1 MAARHLLQ
9 MGKLLWLIPP
19 LLGLVSFVVFRS
31 LGPGEPVAE
40 TGAVEATRSEPA
52 ANRTADVESLLE
64 DFEATWKEVQG
75 AESLSI
81 LGLNSAAL
89 RSGLLELKKKF
100 DSLPEDTDW
109 DVHDRMTTQLI
120 SMARELGKRQRA
132 EAFEWILKECP
143 DLRLATM
150 SGWAESDP
158 DSAFDAVI
166 SNGRELPCDTPT
178 LMRLLD
184 HQADQGGKA
193 LLEACRK
200 VPWELLYYRQTGFL
214 GSDDP
219 FGPAMELPEGA
230 DVAAWINS
238 GSLTELASL
247 GVDIDNVFSTWAK
260 QDPAEV
266 LANRGTMPDLPPVTP
281 GGRIAQILHPGTES
295 PESLE
300 AIRQALLA
308 LPPEELEKV
317 SRELFTT
324 PGASRMNPD
333 YAAKIAELYPM
344 LEPPSA
350 E

>member
-1 MAARHLLQ
+1 
-9 MGKLLWLIPP
+9 MGKFLWLIPP
-19 LLGLVSFVVFRS
+19 LLGGMSFAVFRS
-31 LGPGEPVAE
+31 LGPREPVAE
-40 TGAVEATRSEPA
+40 AGSPESSRLEAP

-64 DFEATWKEVQG
+64 EFEATWKEVQH
-75 AESLSI
+75 AESLSV
-81 LGLNSAAL
+81 LGLDSAAL
-89 RSGLLELKKKF
+89 RSRLLETKKKF
-100 DSLPEDTDW
+100 DGLPEDTDW

-166 SNGRELPCDTPT
+166 SSGRELPCDTPT

-184 HQADQGGKA
+184 HQADQGGQA

-200 VPWELLYYRQTGFL
+200 VPWEMLYYERSGFL
-214 GSDDP
+214 GGDDP

-247 GVDIDNVFSTWAK
+247 GVNINNVFATWAK
-260 QDPAEV
+260 QDPAEA
-266 LANRGTMPDLPPVTP
+266 LAHWETMPNLHPLTP
-281 GGRIAQILHPGTES
+281 SRRIAQILQPGTEN
-295 PESLE
+295 PEILKKTY
-300 AIRQALLA
+300 QALLA
-308 LPPEELEKV
+308 LPPEEIQKV
-317 SRELFTT
+317 SAELVNFRDL
-324 PGASRMNPD
+324 GLSPD
-333 YAAKIAELYPM
+333 YAVKLAELYPM
-344 LEPPSA
+344 LKPSPA

>member
-1 MAARHLLQ
+1 
-9 MGKLLWLIPP
+9 MGKLLWLVPP
-19 LLGLVSFVVFRS
+19 LLGGMSFVVFRS
-31 LGPGEPVAE
+31 LGLRNPIAEAGPVE
-40 TGAVEATRSEPA
+40 STRVEPA
-52 ANRTADVESLLE
+52 TNHAADVGSLLE
-64 DFEATWKEVQG
+64 DFQATWNGIQRS
-75 AESLSI
+75 ESLSI
-81 LGLNSAAL
+81 LGLDSATL
-89 RSGLLELKKKF
+89 RSRLLELKKKF
-100 DSLPEDTDW
+100 DGLPEDTDW
-109 DVHDRMTTQLI
+109 DIHERMATQLI

-143 DLRLATM
+143 DLGLATM

-158 DSAFDAVI
+158 GSAFDAVI
-166 SNGRELPCDTPT
+166 STGDQLPCDTPT
-178 LMRLLD
+178 LMKLLD
-184 HQADQGGKA
+184 HQADQGGQA

-260 QDPAEV
+260 QDPAEA
-266 LANRGTMPDLPPVTP
+266 LANRGTIPDLEPRAP
-281 GGRIAQILHPGTES
+281 GRRIAQILQPGTES

-308 LPPEELEKV
+308 LPPEELQKV

-324 PGASRMNPD
+324 PGASRLNPG

>member
-1 MAARHLLQ
+1 

-19 LLGLVSFVVFRS
+19 LLGLMSFAVFRS
-31 LGPGEPVAE
+31 LGPPEPVAE
-40 TGAVEATRSEPA
+40 AGAVESIRPEPA
-52 ANRTADVESLLE
+52 ANRTADVGSLLE
-64 DFEATWKEVQG
+64 EFEATWKEVQG

-81 LGLNSAAL
+81 LGLDSAAL
-89 RSGLLELKKKF
+89 QSRLLELKKKI
-100 DSLPEDTDW
+100 DSLPEDTEW
-109 DVHDRMTTQLI
+109 DVRETMTTQLI

-184 HQADQGGKA
+184 HQADQGGQA

-230 DVAAWINS
+230 NVALWLKS
-238 GSLTELASL
+238 GTLAELANL
-247 GVDIDNVFSTWAK
+247 GVDVNHVFTTWAK
-260 QDPAEV
+260 QDPTEA
-266 LANRGTMPDLPPVTP
+266 LANRETMPDLHPTAP
-281 GGRIAQILHPGTES
+281 GGRILQILHPGTES

-300 AIRQALLA
+300 AIHHALLA
-308 LPPEELEKV
+308 LPTEELQNV
-317 SRELFTT
+317 SRELSSFRD
-324 PGASRMNPD
+324 ARMSPE
-333 YAAKIAELYPM
+333 YAAKLAELYPM